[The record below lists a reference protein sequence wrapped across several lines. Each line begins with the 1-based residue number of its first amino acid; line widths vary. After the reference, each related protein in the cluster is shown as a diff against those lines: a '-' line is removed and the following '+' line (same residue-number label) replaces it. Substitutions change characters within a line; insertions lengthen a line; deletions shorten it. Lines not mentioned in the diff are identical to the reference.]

1 MTIEKKSTII
11 ITQVE
16 KNSTQRREE
25 MFEMRNSKTIKV
37 KMKRID
43 VVDLMLAVTAIKID
57 LEREG
62 RTANKWTALY
72 DLLEQQLDEFDKKL
86 DEAEK

>member
-1 MTIEKKSTII
+1 
-11 ITQVE
+11 
-16 KNSTQRREE
+16 